1 MVYEYVLLD
10 LEELKIS
17 FESKVHKVPIILH
30 WLVASALPLTWSEAA
45 RKQDPD
51 RDGSST
57 VPYEILPK

>member
-10 LEELKIS
+10 LEDLKIS

-51 RDGSST
+51 RDGSSK

>member
-17 FESKVHKVPIILH
+17 FESKVQKVPIILH

-51 RDGSST
+51 RDGSSK

>member
-10 LEELKIS
+10 LAELKIS
-17 FESKVHKVPIILH
+17 FESKVHKVPIILQG
-30 WLVASALPLTWSEAA
+30 LVATALPLTWSEAA

-51 RDGSST
+51 QDGSSK